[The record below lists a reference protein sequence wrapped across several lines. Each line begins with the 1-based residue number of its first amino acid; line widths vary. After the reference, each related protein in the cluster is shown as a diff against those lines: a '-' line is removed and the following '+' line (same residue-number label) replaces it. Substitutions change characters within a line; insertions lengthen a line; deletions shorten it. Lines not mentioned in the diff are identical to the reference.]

1 MLKIMLKKAVVT
13 IVLIILALLGIIGL
27 TPEAGKLKIIYF
39 DVGQGDAAYIRTA
52 GGQDILI
59 DAGPSDVIL
68 SKLGEAMPFY
78 DRTLDIIILS
88 HPHADHS
95 TGLVGVLN
103 NYSVRQV
110 YLTGVVHTSSEYLEF
125 LKLLKN
131 HPEIEKIKIDHRFN
145 VDLGNET
152 ELQFLYPD
160 FDVAAATAIK
170 IYPFLK
176 ENLNNT
182 SVVVRLVAGD
192 QSFLFLGDIEK
203 DVEAYLLTSQS
214 RSISVQ
220 SATGDFSWLKSTV
233 IKIPH
238 HGSKTSSTI
247 PFLTAV
253 SPQTAVVSVGAGNS
267 FGHPSPIVLKRLSD
281 LEIKTLRT
289 DLEGDIVISN

>member
-160 FDVAAATAIK
+160 FDVAAAMAIK
-170 IYPFLK
+170 TYPFLK
-176 ENLNNT
+176 ENLNNS

>member
-1 MLKIMLKKAVVT
+1 MLKKAVVT

>member
-1 MLKIMLKKAVVT
+1 MLKKAVVT

-39 DVGQGDAAYIRTA
+39 DVNQGDAAYIRTA

-253 SPQTAVVSVGAGNS
+253 SPQTAVISVGAGNS

-281 LEIKTLRT
+281 LKIKTLRT
-289 DLEGDIVISN
+289 DLEGDIVITD

>member
-1 MLKIMLKKAVVT
+1 MLKKAVVT

-253 SPQTAVVSVGAGNS
+253 SPQTAVISVGAGNS

>member
-1 MLKIMLKKAVVT
+1 MLKKAVVT

-39 DVGQGDAAYIRTA
+39 DVNQGDAAYIRTA

-253 SPQTAVVSVGAGNS
+253 SPQTAVISVGAGNS